1 MDTPQELAFQSL
13 GHCADYY
20 FMYGGNADGII
31 AQVRDLTGHSP
42 MLPLWA
48 YGFFQSMERYQVA
61 DAEQKDFFFLFPFH
75 LLPGAV
81 YVEADACR
89 NDGD

>member
-1 MDTPQELAFQSL
+1 MRLACFL
-13 GHCADYY
+13 FGEVR
-20 FMYGGNADGII
+20 YGYVHKLCFLLFRFITVA
-31 AQVRDLTGHSP
+31 L
-42 MLPLWA
+42 L
-48 YGFFQSMERYQVA
+48 YQVA
-61 DAEQKDFFFLFPFH
+61 DAEQKDFFFVFPFH